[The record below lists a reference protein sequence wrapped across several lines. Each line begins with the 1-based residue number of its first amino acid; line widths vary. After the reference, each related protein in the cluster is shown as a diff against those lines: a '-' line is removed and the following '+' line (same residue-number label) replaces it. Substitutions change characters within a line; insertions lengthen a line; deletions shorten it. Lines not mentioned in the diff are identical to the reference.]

1 MSDNHKTEYCTLV
14 YEEENLN
21 GQCMVISY
29 SEDGAIRK
37 KVRRDTGGV
46 GLVVA
51 ELDRE
56 GWSFVFRDR
65 DGPMAQ
71 IFFKREIT

>member
-1 MSDNHKTEYCTLV
+1 MSDRQKTEYCTLV
-14 YEEENLN
+14 YEEENLS
-21 GQCMVISY
+21 GQCTLISY
-29 SEDGAIRK
+29 TEDGAIRK

-56 GWSFVFRDR
+56 GWAFVFRDR
-65 DGPMAQ
+65 DGPIAQ
-71 IFFKREIT
+71 IFFKRDLP